1 MSCVLITGGAGFIG
15 SCFASMSL
23 NEVSLNEVPSS
34 VVVLDKLTYAGSRE
48 NLASIWDNS
57 RFHFIEGDIGDPLAV
72 SSALAEYQPHAIV
85 NFAAE
90 SHVDRS
96 IDSPEE
102 FVQSNVVGTVRL
114 LAAVCSYW
122 QQLKGNEAEQFR
134 FLHVSTDEVYGSLG
148 SSGAFT
154 EETPYQPNS
163 PYAASKASSDHFVRA
178 YHQTYG
184 LPTVLT
190 NCSNNYGPRQ
200 LPEKLIPRMILNALE
215 GKRLPIYGDGLHVR
229 DWIYVEDHCRAL
241 HRVLTNGKV
250 GEGYNIG
257 GDCELTNL
265 ELVQTVC
272 DIVDRL
278 APNLPHRPSRD
289 LIEFVEDRPGHDQR
303 YAIDSTKIR
312 QELGWKSLC
321 DFSTGLEQTVRW
333 YLESRDWVE
342 NRMNDASL
350 RKRLGLSGGK
360 NG

>member
-1 MSCVLITGGAGFIG
+1 MACVLITGGAGFIG

-23 NEVSLNEVPSS
+23 EEESSS
-34 VVVLDKLTYAGSRE
+34 VVVLDKLTYAGCRE
-48 NLASIWDNS
+48 NLAPIEDDP
-57 RFHFIEGDIGDPLAV
+57 RFHFVEGDIGDSKTV
-72 SSALAEYQPHAIV
+72 SSVLAEYQPRAIV

-114 LAAVCSYW
+114 LGAALSYW
-122 QQLKGNEAEQFR
+122 RQLEEKEAEQFR

-148 SSGAFT
+148 PSGAFT
-154 EETPYQPNS
+154 EETAYQPNS

-200 LPEKLIPRMILNALE
+200 LPEKLIPLVILNVLE
-215 GKRLPIYGDGLHVR
+215 GKRLPVYGDGLQVR
-229 DWIYVEDHCRAL
+229 DWLYVEDHCRAL
-241 HRVLTNGKV
+241 QLVLANGKV
-250 GEGYNIG
+250 GEVFNVG

-265 ELVQTVC
+265 VLVQTIC

-278 APNLPHRPSRD
+278 VPHLPHSPSRD
-289 LIEFVEDRPGHDQR
+289 LIEFVEDRPGHDRR

-312 QELGWKSLC
+312 RELGWQPAC
-321 DFSTGLEQTVRW
+321 DFAAGLEQTVRW

-350 RKRLGLSGGK
+350 HKRLGLGGGE